1 MSTPTRPRSPAI
13 LRRLASQARPYWPHL
28 GALMAL
34 SLLAVPLSLL
44 TPVPFKLIVDSVLG
58 PHELP
63 GIVQRILPDGTE
75 RTSAMAAGII
85 AGLMVAIALLKQLF
99 DMGYAVLRTWTAE
112 KLVLSF
118 RTAMFRHSQRLS
130 LAYHDTKG
138 TGEVTY
144 RIQYDAPAIQWI
156 MVDAL
161 IPLATALF
169 TLGSMFLVL
178 MRVDLQLAIIALLVA
193 PALYGI
199 STFFSKRLKVHWR
212 EAKHHE
218 TSAYS
223 VVTEVMG
230 AVRVVKAFAAEDR
243 EQERFERRAHRGLRE
258 QLRVSVWN
266 SRFALAIGLTMAT
279 GTAVVLYVG
288 TGHVQAGTI
297 TLGDLV
303 LVMSYLPMLY
313 APLETLTRS
322 AGSLQGSFVSAER
335 AFELLDEEPEV
346 KERTDPVRMER
357 ARGEV
362 AFEGVHFSYRPDR
375 PAITDVSFQIPAG
388 AHVGIAGHTGAGKS
402 TIISLLL
409 RLYDPAGG
417 RILLD
422 GVDLRDLS
430 LKDLRNQFAIVLQEP
445 VLFSA
450 SIGEN
455 IAYARPGAKQADIEA
470 AARAANAHDFIS
482 RLEKGYDTEVGERG
496 LQLSGGER
504 QRISLAR
511 AFLKDAPILI
521 LDEPTSA
528 VDVKTEAQ
536 IIEGLERLM
545 KGRTSFMIAHRLST
559 LDLCDIRIEI
569 NGGTVTS
576 FLSKR
581 DGSAVAPAG

>member
-1 MSTPTRPRSPAI
+1 MSTPARPKSTTV
-13 LRRLASQARPYWPHL
+13 LRRLALQARPYWPHL

-58 PHELP
+58 SHELP
-63 GIVQRILPDGTE
+63 PLVERILPAGTE
-75 RTSAMAAGII
+75 RTSATAAAII
-85 AGLMVAIALLKQLF
+85 ASLMVAIALLKQLF
-99 DMGYAVLRTWTAE
+99 DMAYAVLRTWTTE
-112 KLVLSF
+112 KLVLGF

-161 IPLATALF
+161 IPLATSLF
-169 TLGSMFLVL
+169 TLGSMMFVIA
-178 MRVDLQLAIIALLVA
+178 RIDRQLALIALLVA
-193 PALYGI
+193 PALYAA
-199 STFFSKRLKVHWR
+199 SAFFSKRLKAHWR

-223 VVTEVMG
+223 VVAEVMG
-230 AVRVVKAFAAEDR
+230 AVRVVKAFSAEER

-258 QLRVSVWN
+258 QLRVSVLN

-279 GTAVVLYVG
+279 GTALVLYVG
-288 TGHVQAGTI
+288 TGHVQAGQI

-313 APLETLTRS
+313 SPLETLTRS

-346 KERTDPVRMER
+346 KERPDAKRMHR
-357 ARGEV
+357 ARGAV
-362 AFEGVHFSYRPDR
+362 TFDHVSFSYRPDR
-375 PAITDVSFQIPAG
+375 PAISDVSFDIPAG

-402 TIISLLL
+402 TILSLLL
-409 RLYDPAGG
+409 RLYDPAAG

-422 GVDLRDLS
+422 GVDLRDLA
-430 LKDLRNQFAIVLQEP
+430 LKDLRNQYAIVLQEP

-455 IAYARPGAKQADIEA
+455 IAYARPGAKQSDIEA
-470 AARAANAHDFIS
+470 AARAANAHEFIS
-482 RLEKGYDTEVGERG
+482 RLERGYDTEVGERG

-521 LDEPTSA
+521 LDEPTSS
-528 VDVKTEAQ
+528 VDVKTEVQ

-559 LDLCDIRIEI
+559 LELCDIRLEI
-569 NGGTVTS
+569 NGGQLTS
-576 FLSKR
+576 FVSKR
-581 DGSAVAPAG
+581 AAAAATAP

>member
-1 MSTPTRPRSPAI
+1 
-13 LRRLASQARPYWPHL
+13 
-28 GALMAL
+28 MAL

-58 PHELP
+58 SHELP
-63 GIVQRILPDGTE
+63 GIVKSILPEGTE
-75 RTSAMAAGII
+75 RTSATAALIV
-85 AGLMVAIALLKQLF
+85 ASLMIAIALLKQLF
-99 DMGYAVLRTWTAE
+99 DMGFAVLRTWTAE
-112 KLVLSF
+112 KLVLAF
-118 RTAMFRHSQRLS
+118 RAVLFRHSQRLS

-138 TGEVTY
+138 TGEITY

-161 IPLATALF
+161 IPLATSVF
-169 TLGSMFLVL
+169 TLGSMMIVL
-178 MRVDLQLAIIALLVA
+178 TRIDGQLALIALLVA
-193 PALYGI
+193 PALWI
-199 STFFSKRLKVHWR
+199 TSAFFTKRLKVHWR

-243 EQERFERRAHRGLRE
+243 EQERFEQRARRGLRE
-258 QLRVSVWN
+258 QIRVSVLN
-266 SRFALAIGLTMAT
+266 SRFALSIGLIMAA
-279 GTAVVLYVG
+279 GTAGVLFLG
-288 TGHVQAGTI
+288 TRHVQAGQI

-313 APLETLTRS
+313 TPLETLTRS
-322 AGSLQGSFVSAER
+322 TGSLQGSFVSAER

-346 KERTDPVRMER
+346 KESANPRRITRT
-357 ARGEV
+357 RGTV
-362 AFEGVHFSYRPDR
+362 TFDKVNFSYRPDR
-375 PAITDVSFQIPAG
+375 PAITDVSFEIPAG

-409 RLYDPAGG
+409 RLYDPASG

-422 GVDLRDLS
+422 GVDLRDLA

-450 SIGEN
+450 TIGEN

-482 RLEKGYDTEVGERG
+482 RLERGYDTEVGERG

-511 AFLKDAPILI
+511 AFLKDAPVLI
-521 LDEPTSA
+521 LDEPTSS
-528 VDVKTEAQ
+528 VDVKTESQ

-559 LDLCDIRIEI
+559 LELCDVRLEI
-569 NGGTVTS
+569 NGGKLTS
-576 FLSKR
+576 FVSKR
-581 DGSAVAPAG
+581 TDVAAPVV

>member
-1 MSTPTRPRSPAI
+1 MSTPARPKSTTI
-13 LRRLASQARPYWPHL
+13 LRRLAQQARPYWLHL
-28 GALMAL
+28 AGLMAL
-34 SLLAVPLSLL
+34 SLLAVPMSLL

-63 GIVQRILPDGTE
+63 GIVRSILPEGTE
-75 RTSAMAAGII
+75 RTSALAAGII
-85 AGLMVAIALLKQLF
+85 AGLMVAIALIKQLF
-99 DMGYAVLRTWTAE
+99 DMGYAVLRTYTAE
-112 KLVLSF
+112 KLVLGF

-130 LAYHDTKG
+130 LTYHDTKG
-138 TGEVTY
+138 TGEVSY

-161 IPLATALF
+161 MPLATAIF
-169 TLGSMFLVL
+169 TLGSMFFIL
-178 MRVDLQLAIIALLVA
+178 MRIDRQLALIALFVA
-193 PALYGI
+193 PALYLA
-199 STFFSKRLKVHWR
+199 SAFFSKRLKTHWR

-223 VVTEVMG
+223 VVAEVMG

-243 EQERFERRAHRGLRE
+243 EQARFERRAHRGLRE
-258 QLRVSVWN
+258 QIRASVLN
-266 SRFALAIGLTMAT
+266 SRFALTIGLVMAT

-288 TGHVQAGTI
+288 TGHVQSGQI

-313 APLETLTRS
+313 SPLETLTRS
-322 AGSLQGSFVSAER
+322 MGSLQGSFVSAER

-346 KERTDPVRMER
+346 KERPDARPIAR
-357 ARGEV
+357 ARGAVTLENV
-362 AFEGVHFSYRPDR
+362 SFSYRPDR
-375 PAITDVSFQIPAG
+375 PAISDVTFDIPAG

-402 TIISLLL
+402 TILSLLL

-422 GVDLRDLS
+422 GVDLRDLR
-430 LKDLRNQFAIVLQEP
+430 LRDVRNQYAIVLQEP

-455 IAYARPGAKQADIEA
+455 IAYARPGAKQSDIEA
-470 AARAANAHDFIS
+470 AAQAANAHDFIS

-511 AFLKDAPILI
+511 AFLKDAPVLI

-528 VDVKTEAQ
+528 VDVKTEAL
-536 IIEGLERLM
+536 IIEALERLM
-545 KGRTSFMIAHRLST
+545 QGRTSFMIAHRLST
-559 LDLCDIRIEI
+559 LDLCDIRLEI
-569 NGGTVTS
+569 NGGKLTS

-581 DGSAVAPAG
+581 ADVAASVV

>member
-1 MSTPTRPRSPAI
+1 MSTPARPKSTTT
-13 LRRLASQARPYWPHL
+13 LRRLALQARPYWPHL

-44 TPVPFKLIVDSVLG
+44 NPVPFKLIVDSVLG
-58 PHELP
+58 DHELP
-63 GIVQRILPDGTE
+63 GIVQRILPAGTE
-75 RTSAMAAGII
+75 RTSAVAAGIV
-85 AGLMVAIALLKQLF
+85 AGLMVAIALLKQLL
-99 DMGYAVLRTWTAE
+99 DMGYAVLRTWTTE
-112 KLVLSF
+112 KLVLGF
-118 RTAMFRHSQRLS
+118 RTSMFRHSQRLS

-138 TGEVTY
+138 SGEVTY

-161 IPLATALF
+161 IPLATSIF
-169 TLGSMFLVL
+169 TLVSMVVVL
-178 MRVDLQLAIIALLVA
+178 TRIDWQLALIAMVVA
-193 PALYGI
+193 PALYAS
-199 STFFSKRLKVHWR
+199 STFFSKRLKAHWR

-243 EQERFERRAHRGLRE
+243 EQERFEARARRSFRE
-258 QLRVSVWN
+258 QLRVSIVS
-266 SRFALAIGLTMAT
+266 SRFALAVGLTMAA

-288 TGHVQAGTI
+288 TRHVQAGLI

-346 KERTDPVRMER
+346 KEAEHPKNIGR
-357 ARGEV
+357 ARGAV
-362 AFEGVHFSYRPDR
+362 VFENVSFAYRPDR
-375 PAITDVSFQIPAG
+375 PAISDVSFDIPAG

-409 RLYDPAGG
+409 RLYDPSVG

-422 GVDLRDLS
+422 GVDLRDLA
-430 LKDLRNQFAIVLQEP
+430 LKDLRNQYAIVLQEP

-455 IAYARPGAKQADIEA
+455 IAYARPGATQAQIEA

-482 RLEKGYDTEVGERG
+482 KLEKGYDTEVGERG

-521 LDEPTSA
+521 LDEPTSS
-528 VDVKTEAQ
+528 VDVKTEAL

-559 LDLCDIRIEI
+559 LDLCDVRLEI
-569 NGGTVTS
+569 NGGQLTS
-576 FLSKR
+576 FTSKR
-581 DGSAVAPAG
+581 TP